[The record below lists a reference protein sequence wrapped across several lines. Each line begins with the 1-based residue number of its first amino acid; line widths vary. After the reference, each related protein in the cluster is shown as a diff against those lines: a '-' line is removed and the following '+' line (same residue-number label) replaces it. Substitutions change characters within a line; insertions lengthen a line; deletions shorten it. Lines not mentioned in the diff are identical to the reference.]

1 MVSSINDLSL
11 KNTQESLC
19 FKLKAYLGTKELDA
33 EMGNMIE
40 ALHEVEA
47 DFDNV
52 YGEHDSRELRTPWG
66 FRVPRPQT
74 LDPKP

>member
-1 MVSSINDLSL
+1 MSL
-11 KNTQESLC
+11 KNTHESLC

-52 YGEHDSRELRTPWG
+52 YGEHDSRELRTLLG
-66 FRVPRPQT
+66 FRVYILGFRVQE
-74 LDPKP
+74 LRVAGCR